1 MIDWSC
7 CPAVVRSSE
16 RCSGA
21 WVFRSTRIPVA
32 ALFEHLESNASIGM
46 FIEWFPGVTLAHF
59 RSVLTH
65 IARSALPEQAHD
77 VPGATEGGARKSGLH
92 AQSSAIDLDP
102 IVAEVHAIRAALS
115 AAAGGDFARI
125 CATLRAIETSERAAG
140 REIIDGAERPVV
152 PRVAAAPVFRGTR
165 VPVRTLLDYLTAGDT
180 LDAFLTNFPSVS
192 RERAVAMQHLAMHN
206 LDVLAV

>member
-7 CPAVVRSSE
+7 CPAVARSAE

-32 ALFEHLESNASIGM
+32 ALFEHLESNASIGK
-46 FIEWFPGVTLAHF
+46 FIEWFPGVTLEHV

-77 VPGATEGGARKSGLH
+77 VPRATEGGAWRSGLH
-92 AQSSAIDLDP
+92 ARSSAIDIDP

-115 AAAGGDFARI
+115 AAAGGDLARHARRI
-125 CATLRAIETSERAAG
+125 GAG
-140 REIIDGAERPVV
+140 SR
-152 PRVAAAPVFRGTR
+152 
-165 VPVRTLLDYLTAGDT
+165 LLDGCLTRT
-180 LDAFLTNFPSVS
+180 
-192 RERAVAMQHLAMHN
+192 
-206 LDVLAV
+206 